1 MIKEVSPMK
10 RMPAL
15 FIGHGSPMLALDHNE
30 MTKTLTELGKR
41 IITDYGRPKA
51 IAVVSAHWYSRGSY
65 VNAAQK
71 PEQIYDMYGFP
82 QALYEVSYPA
92 LGDPQT
98 ARRIHDLTGAVM
110 TEDWGIDHGV
120 WTLFVHMFPDAS
132 LPVVPLSVDGTLS
145 PHDQYAFGEKLAALR
160 EEGIVVAGIGPALCR
175 IAENIADGKDFVGRI
190 VPGICFRLVL
200 EGSVCIDVDLF
211 LMDPCHDFAD
221 KGGIRKKIQTEI
233 ENLSPSQ
240 GKVPFFE
247 DSVHDFIR

>member
-1 MIKEVSPMK
+1 MFAKDIKQLIDGIVRPPIIKGQENGPFRS
-10 RMPAL
+10 RLDDAA
-15 FIGHGSPMLALDHNE
+15 FIGFADHILIEAVHPVLIVNLRRADIVGQ
-30 MTKTLTELGKR
+30 KDLGKIMLVHR
-41 IITDYGRPKA
+41 
-51 IAVVSAHWYSRGSY
+51 VSNGSRLEG
-65 VNAAQK
+65 
-71 PEQIYDMYGFP
+71 
-82 QALYEVSYPA
+82 
-92 LGDPQT
+92 LGN
-98 ARRIHDLTGAVM
+98 
-110 TEDWGIDHGV
+110 
-120 WTLFVHMFPDAS
+120 
-132 LPVVPLSVDGTLS
+132 PL
-145 PHDQYAFGEKLAALR
+145 LR
-160 EEGIVVAGIGPALCR
+160 NGIGPALCR